1 MSQQRLY
8 RSRADRMLAGVCGG
22 LGEYFN
28 VDPTLVRVI
37 YLVATVFTGVLGG
50 LVLYVILAVIM
61 PESESADSDGVV
73 RRPMGSVFAA
83 GLILVVVGALLLI
96 ANYGLLAW
104 WAWTR
109 LWPALLIVAGL
120 ILLARWRS

>member
-28 VDPTLVRVI
+28 VDPTLVRVV
-37 YLVATVFTGVLGG
+37 YLVVTILTGILGG

-61 PESESADSDGVV
+61 PESESADSDDVA
-73 RRPMGSVFAA
+73 RTRASSVFAA

-120 ILLARWRS
+120 ILLARSRS